1 MAGVKIR
8 SFVEDDTEAVIGL
21 WSRCGLLRPW
31 NDPRKDI
38 ERKLGIQR
46 DLFLVG
52 EQGGR
57 IVAVAMAGYDGHR
70 GWVNYLAV
78 DPEFRRRG
86 LGRSMMAEVERR
98 LKELGCPKLN
108 LQVRRGNA
116 EAVAF
121 YRSVG
126 YSEDDVL
133 GMGKRLIEDGGA
145 DENTRC
151 SGR

>member
-1 MAGVKIR
+1 MAGMKIR
-8 SFVEDDTEAVIGL
+8 SFVEEDTDAVVAL

-38 ERKLGIQR
+38 SRKLRMQR

-52 EQGGR
+52 EQDGR
-57 IVAVAMAGYDGHR
+57 VVAVAMAGYEGHR

-78 DPEFRRRG
+78 DPDLRRLG
-86 LGRSMMAEVERR
+86 LGRLIMAEVERR

-133 GMGKRLIEDGGA
+133 GMGKRLIQDDGA
-145 DENTRC
+145 
-151 SGR
+151 

>member
-8 SFVEDDTEAVIGL
+8 SFVEDDTEAVIEL

-70 GWVNYLAV
+70 GGVNYLAV

-145 DENTRC
+145 
-151 SGR
+151 